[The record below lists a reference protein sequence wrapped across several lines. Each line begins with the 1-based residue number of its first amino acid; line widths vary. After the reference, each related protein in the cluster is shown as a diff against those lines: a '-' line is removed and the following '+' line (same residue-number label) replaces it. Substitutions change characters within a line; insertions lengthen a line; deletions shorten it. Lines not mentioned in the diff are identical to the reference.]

1 MVSATRKAIESLYKG
16 SCTVYEYQSVIDPET
31 KITSQQEVAVLTDQS
46 CRLSYKTIA
55 STSNSDGAAAVT
67 QTVTLFIAPEISI
80 KPGSKITVVQNGI
93 TADYQSSGKPAEYTN
108 HQEIAL
114 ELFQGWA

>member
-1 MVSATRKAIESLYKG
+1 MVSAARKAIESLYKG
-16 SCTVYEYQSVIDPET
+16 KCTVFEYQSAQDPDT
-31 KITSQQEVAVLTDQS
+31 KISAQQEVAVLPDQA

-55 STSNSDGAAAVT
+55 STSNSEGAAAVT
-67 QTVTLFIAPEISI
+67 QTVTLFIAPEITI
-80 KPGSKITVVQNGI
+80 KPGSKITVVQNGV
-93 TADYQSSGKPAEYTN
+93 TTDYQSSSKPAVYTN